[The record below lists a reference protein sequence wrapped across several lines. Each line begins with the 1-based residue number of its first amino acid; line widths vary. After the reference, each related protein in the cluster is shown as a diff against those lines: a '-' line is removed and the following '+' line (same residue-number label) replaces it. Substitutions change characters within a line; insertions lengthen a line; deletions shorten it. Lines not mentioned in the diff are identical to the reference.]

1 MAEPAPAPPQEE
13 RPAAPVTPLK
23 PALDTPQKPRRR
35 WGRLVT
41 RGVLLVA
48 VPAIVAVVGA
58 YYWVIGGRFID
69 TDNAYVRADMVAIS
83 PEVTGRVTEVMVST
97 NETVARGDPLFRID
111 DEPFQIGLSQADAQ
125 LNMVRTEIAVLR
137 ANYRQKQEEVSLAE
151 TDVTFYRREYNR
163 QVELADRNVVSTVK
177 VDQARHDLEIA
188 RQQVA
193 VREREL
199 GEILA
204 KLGGDPETPSEEFA
218 RFLNA
223 LSKRDEAARALRN
236 TVVRAP
242 ADGIIGRVALRP
254 GTFVEPGEPVISV
267 VESAD
272 LWFEAN
278 LKESDLTH
286 VRLGQPATV
295 HVDAY
300 PDHEWQAEVVSFS
313 PATGA
318 EFSVLPSQNATGN
331 WVKVIQRVP
340 VRLRIERAA
349 DDPPLRVG
357 MSANVSIDTGY
368 ERPLPAFAAP
378 ALAWLFD
385 SE

>member
-1 MAEPAPAPPQEE
+1 MAEPAPAQPQEE

-23 PALDTPQKPRRR
+23 PPQDAQPQPRRR

-41 RGVLLVA
+41 RAVLLVA
-48 VPAIVAVVGA
+48 VPALVALAGA

-83 PEVTGRVTEVMVST
+83 PEVPGRVTEVAVST
-97 NETVARGDPLFRID
+97 NQTVAVGDELFRID
-111 DEPFQIGLSQADAQ
+111 NEPFQIDLTQADAQ
-125 LNMVRTEIAVLR
+125 LNMVRTEIEVLR
-137 ANYRQKQEEVSLAE
+137 ANYRQKEQEVRLAE
-151 TDVTFYRREYNR
+151 TDVSFYRREYDR
-163 QVELADRNVVSTVK
+163 QVELAERNVVSSVK

-204 KLGGDPETPSEEFA
+204 KLGGDPETPSEQFA

-223 LSKRDEAARALRN
+223 LSKRDQAARALRN
-236 TVVRAP
+236 TVVLAP
-242 ADGIIGRVALRP
+242 ADGIVGRVALRP

-295 HVDAY
+295 RVDAY

-318 EFSVLPSQNATGN
+318 EFSLLPSQNATGN

-340 VRLRIERAA
+340 VRLRIERAP

-357 MSANVSIDTGY
+357 MSATVSIDTGY
-368 ERPLPAFAAP
+368 ERPLPAFAA
-378 ALAWLFD
+378 AAMAWLLPSD
-385 SE
+385 

>member
-1 MAEPAPAPPQEE
+1 MAEPAPVHPQEE

-23 PALDTPQKPRRR
+23 PPRQQPRQPRRR

-41 RGVLLVA
+41 RGVLLVV
-48 VPAIVAVVGA
+48 VPVAVALVGV
-58 YYWVIGGRFID
+58 YYWVVGGRFVD
-69 TDNAYVRADMVAIS
+69 TDNAYARADMVAIS
-83 PEVTGRVTEVMVST
+83 PEVPGRVTEVAVNT
-97 NETVARGDPLFRID
+97 NDTVAAGDELFRID
-111 DEPFQIGLSQADAQ
+111 NEPYQIRLAQADAQ
-125 LNMVRTEIAVLR
+125 LDMVRTEIEVLR
-137 ANYRQKQEEVSLAE
+137 ANFWQKQEQVELAE
-151 TDVTFYRREYNR
+151 TDATFYRREFNR
-163 QVELADRNVVSTVK
+163 QVELAERKVVSGVK
-177 VDQARHDLEIA
+177 VDQARHDLDMA
-188 RQQVA
+188 LQQVA

-204 KLGGDPETPSEEFA
+204 KLGGDPETPSEQFA

-223 LSKRDEAARALRN
+223 LSHRDAAARELRN

-254 GTFVEPGEPVISV
+254 GTFVEPGEPIISV

-286 VRLGQPATV
+286 VRLGHSATIT
-295 HVDAY
+295 VDAY

-318 EFSVLPSQNATGN
+318 EFSLLPSQNATGN
-331 WVKVIQRVP
+331 WVKVVQRVP
-340 VRLRIERAA
+340 VRLRVERAP

-357 MSANVSIDTGY
+357 MSATVSIDTGH
-368 ERPLPAFAAP
+368 ERPLPAFAAS
-378 ALAWLFD
+378 ALAWLLPG
-385 SE
+385 E

>member
-1 MAEPAPAPPQEE
+1 MAEPAPAQPQEE

-23 PALDTPQKPRRR
+23 PPQDAPPKPRRR
-35 WGRLVT
+35 WGRLVA
-41 RGVLLVA
+41 RAILLVA
-48 VPAIVAVVGA
+48 VPAVVAVVGA
-58 YYWVIGGRFID
+58 YYWVVGGRFID

-83 PEVTGRVTEVMVST
+83 PEVTGRVTEVMVNT
-97 NETVARGDPLFRID
+97 NETVTRGDALFRID
-111 DEPFQIGLSQADAQ
+111 AEPFQIGLAQADAQ
-125 LNMVRTEIAVLR
+125 LNMVRTEIEVLR
-137 ANYRQKQEEVSLAE
+137 ANYRQKQEEVRLAE
-151 TDVTFYRREYNR
+151 TDATFYRREYNR
-163 QVELADRNVVSTVK
+163 QVELAERKVVSSVK

-188 RQQVA
+188 LQQVA

-242 ADGIIGRVALRP
+242 ADGIVGRVALRP

-286 VRLGQPATV
+286 VRLGQLATV
-295 HVDAY
+295 RVDAY

-318 EFSVLPSQNATGN
+318 EFSLLPSQNATGN
-331 WVKVIQRVP
+331 WVKVVQRVP
-340 VRLRIERAA
+340 VRLRIERDA

-357 MSANVSIDTGY
+357 MSAMVSIDTGY
-368 ERPLPAFAAP
+368 ERPLPAFAAS
-378 ALAWLFD
+378 ALAWLLPT
-385 SE
+385 E